1 MDIGPGELIIV
12 LAIVLLLFGPG
23 RVAKIGG
30 ELGVALHEFR
40 DGLKSGSRQADTDE
54 DEQAAQSPQSSSE

>member
-12 LAIVLLLFGPG
+12 LAIVLILFGPG

-40 DGLKSGSRQADTDE
+40 DGLKSGSKKDDAEE
-54 DEQAAQSPQSSSE
+54 DETVTQSS